1 MMSCLGHLGKL
12 VGGELGSGLLCKGL
26 GVGVVV
32 SWGGVA
38 GSGFIN
44 GASCLAGGGGGEVGD
59 GGGSGKEGRQGAARL
74 EEDDIDGGPGPVV
87 DDEAGGGAP
96 GDGAVLDPGWLARD
110 PVLEV
115 SLRPRPTF
123 RVSHNRPPV
132 LLQEMLG
139 SS

>member
-1 MMSCLGHLGKL
+1 M
-12 VGGELGSGLLCKGL
+12 
-26 GVGVVV
+26 GVVV

-59 GGGSGKEGRQGAARL
+59 GGGSGKEGRQGAGRL

-132 LLQEMLG
+132 LLQEMLV
-139 SS
+139 SF